1 MLRNGF
7 GGRHGNK
14 STRSTG
20 KIRVADKSSNFLN
33 LVKHIGGDELLFCVD
48 ALSINDV
55 ATDAA
60 VTNWNDAWGVWN
72 TYFTEG
78 TNKPALG
85 VYNGKRA
92 LSFDGSNDFMASNAA
107 VSQLNGK
114 KKLSIVYFLKNDRTA
129 DAFGFVLEMDTNY
142 YASNAFVM
150 GQNAN
155 NAAYSVYNGL
165 HKDSTYNIGGIVGND
180 AYVDANLPLVYGA
193 VFDRDS
199 PGAGVNKSVKPYING
214 APTPDASI
222 YSDGYEVNMTTAFA
236 SNKTFYLGKRN
247 SDNSGHFKGSIG
259 CMVAIMRDL
268 TTGEMSRLSAAMLDR
283 WNVGNGAALKQEL
296 INVNPPTVYNL
307 LCPN

>member
-55 ATDAA
+55 ATDAV

-92 LSFDGSNDFMASNAA
+92 LSFDGSNDFMASNAG
-107 VSQLNGK
+107 VSQLNSK
-114 KKLSIVYFLKNDRTA
+114 KKLSVVYFLKNDRTA
-129 DAFGFVLEMDTNY
+129 DAFGYVLEMDTNY
-142 YASNAFVM
+142 YSSAAFIM
-150 GQNAN
+150 GQNSNKADYN
-155 NAAYSVYNGL
+155 VYIGL
-165 HKDSTYNIGGIVGND
+165 HKSAAYNIGGIVGNA

-199 PGAGVNKSVKPYING
+199 PGAGVNKCIKPYING
-214 APTPDASI
+214 SPTPDGSI
-222 YSDGYEVNMTTAFA
+222 FSTGGTTNMTTAFA

-247 SDNSGHFKGSIG
+247 SDNSGHLKGSIG

-268 TTGEMSRLSAAMLDR
+268 TAGEMSRLSAAMLDR
-283 WNVGNGAALKQEL
+283 WNVGNGAPLK
-296 INVNPPTVYNL
+296 
-307 LCPN
+307 